1 MKKIYVKPIVEVMKF
16 QAGGLME
23 DGHSNNMPSAKGFGF
38 FDEEDENLKSNDL
51 WDDDKDNLWSE

>member
-1 MKKIYVKPIVEVMKF
+1 MKF
-16 QAGGLME
+16 QTGGLMD

-51 WDDDKDNLWSE
+51 WDDDKDNLWE